1 MSTTT
6 ITLPL
11 KLYRHGTADDLHNQ
25 IAREIGMLTPN
36 AAERPDR
43 VIDMAIGIERL
54 RGQADVLAYLEKE
67 FYAIV
72 HWGVEQGWTMQ
83 QTLLAQYDT
92 VASLATQHPDDTWSS
107 RLNDGKRAYN
117 DGRREVLSY
126 VVGELRRS
134 EWFPGNEK
142 KESN

>member
-1 MSTTT
+1 MTATT

-11 KLYRHGTADDLHNQ
+11 KLYRNQ
-25 IAREIGMLTPN
+25 RAEDIRNTITDAVGRIT
-36 AAERPDR
+36 ERPSNR
-43 VIDMAIGIERL
+43 IIDAAINIERL

-67 FYAIV
+67 FYEIV

-83 QTLLAQYDT
+83 ETLLAQYAT
-92 VASLATQHPDDTWSS
+92 VAGLATQHPDDTGGS

-126 VVGELRRS
+126 VTNELARS
-134 EWFPGNEK
+134 DYFPGNK
-142 KESN
+142 KEEGN